1 MASLSQLARMFSS
14 EEGPVR
20 EGKRLTSGS
29 IDYMLENRLDDFASV
44 PQVSQ
49 EFLFF
54 KLSIMRSQSSGHGEK
69 LKLRKVKSN
78 SW

>member
-1 MASLSQLARMFSS
+1 MFSS

-20 EGKRLTSGS
+20 VGKRLTSGS

-49 EFLFF
+49 QFLFF

>member
-49 EFLFF
+49 QFLFF

>member
-1 MASLSQLARMFSS
+1 MFSS

-49 EFLFF
+49 QFLFF